1 LTARICVSILPK
13 TVPEALRLIEKAEAA
28 HADLIEVRLDC
39 LEDCL
44 ENHRGLADLA
54 AHGKTPKIATNMP
67 HSCQGKF
74 SGTEAERQQTLRDAA
89 KSGFEYVD
97 VELST
102 PQLKDLVKELKA
114 LGAKPIASF
123 HKFNGSLGTSE
134 LNSILEREI
143 SSGAEVCKIVTTA
156 KRLED
161 NLTTLN
167 FTSTASSKAK
177 LVCFCMGELG
187 KISRLLSPLFGS
199 FFTFA
204 SLERGNETASG
215 QMTIQEMK
223 ATYELLGQK

>member
-1 LTARICVSILPK
+1 MSILPK
-13 TVPEALRLIEKAEAA
+13 TIAEALRLIEKAEVA
-28 HADLIEVRLDC
+28 HADFIEVRLDC
-39 LEDCL
+39 LESQR
-44 ENHRGLADLA
+44 ELADLA
-54 AHGKTPKIATNMP
+54 AHGKTPKIATDRA
-67 HSCQGKF
+67 SR
-74 SGTEAERQQTLRDAA
+74 TETEQRQMLLGSA

-102 PQLKDLVKELKA
+102 PQFKDLVKELKA
-114 LGAKPIASF
+114 LDAKPIVSF
-123 HKFNGSLGTSE
+123 HKFDGSLGISE

-167 FTSTASSKAK
+167 FTSTASNKTK

-187 KISRLLSPLFGS
+187 RVSRLLSPLFGG

-204 SLERGNETASG
+204 SLERGSETASG
-215 QMTIQEMK
+215 QIAIQEIK
-223 ATYELLGQK
+223 AAYQLLGQK

>member
-13 TVPEALRLIEKAEAA
+13 TVPEALMLIEKADAA
-28 HADLIEVRLDC
+28 HADFIEIRLDR

-54 AHGKTPKIATNMP
+54 ADGKTPKIATDKA
-67 HSCQGKF
+67 SRTQ
-74 SGTEAERQQTLRDAA
+74 TEHRQVLLNAA

-97 VELST
+97 AELST
-102 PQLKDLVKELKA
+102 PQLKDWVKELKA
-114 LGAKPIASF
+114 QGAKPIVSF
-123 HKFNGSLGTSE
+123 HKFDGSLSASE
-134 LNSILEREI
+134 LNSVLEREI

-156 KRLED
+156 KQMID
-161 NLTTLN
+161 NLTALN
-167 FTSTASSKAK
+167 FIAAASGKAK

-187 KISRLLSPLFGS
+187 KVSRLLSPLFGG

-204 SLERGNETASG
+204 SLELGSETASG

-223 ATYELLGQK
+223 SAYRLLR

>member
-13 TVPEALRLIEKAEAA
+13 TVSEAMQLIEKAEVA
-28 HADLIEVRLDC
+28 HADFIEVRLDS
-39 LEDCL
+39 L
-44 ENHRGLADLA
+44 ENRGELSDLA
-54 AHGKTPKIATNMP
+54 AHGKTPKIATDR
-67 HSCQGKF
+67 S
-74 SGTEAERQQTLRDAA
+74 SRTETEQRQMLLSAA

-97 VELST
+97 VELSA
-102 PQLKDLVKELKA
+102 PQLKELVKELKA
-114 LGAKPIASF
+114 LGAKPIVSF
-123 HKFNGSLGTSE
+123 HKFNGSLGISE

-156 KRLED
+156 KRIED

-187 KISRLLSPLFGS
+187 KVSRLLSPLFGG

-204 SLERGNETASG
+204 SLERGSETASG

-223 ATYELLGQK
+223 AAYELLGQK

>member
-1 LTARICVSILPK
+1 MSILPK

-28 HADLIEVRLDC
+28 HADLIEVRLDR
-39 LEDCL
+39 LKDCL

-54 AHGKTPKIATNMP
+54 AHGKTPKIATDKA
-67 HSCQGKF
+67 SRAE
-74 SGTEAERQQTLRDAA
+74 TEHRQMLLNAA
-89 KSGFEYVD
+89 KSDFEYVD
-97 VELST
+97 AELST
-102 PQLKDLVKELKA
+102 PQLENLTRELKA
-114 LGAKPIASF
+114 LGAKPIVSF
-123 HKFNGSLGTSE
+123 HKFDGSSSLSE
-134 LNSILEREI
+134 LGSVLERES

-156 KRLED
+156 KQMED

-167 FTSTASSKAK
+167 FTSTASSKTK

-187 KISRLLSPLFGS
+187 KVSRLLSPLFGG

-223 ATYELLGQK
+223 SAYALLGQK

>member
-1 LTARICVSILPK
+1 VSILPR
-13 TVPEALRLIEKAEAA
+13 TIPETLRLIEKAEES

-39 LEDCL
+39 LK
-44 ENHRGLADLA
+44 NSRKLADLA
-54 AHGKTPKIATNMP
+54 VHGKTPKIATDRA
-67 HSCQGKF
+67 SR
-74 SGTEAERQQTLRDAA
+74 TETEQRQMLLSAA

-123 HKFNGSLGTSE
+123 HKFDGSLGISE

-156 KRLED
+156 ERIED
-161 NLTTLN
+161 NLATLN

-187 KISRLLSPLFGS
+187 KISRLLSPLFGG

-204 SLERGNETASG
+204 SLERGSETASG

-223 ATYELLGQK
+223 AAYELLGQK